1 MFVSTNTFEA
11 VVNYYRKSL
20 NSIYDNEEVDAI
32 IAIVFYYFK
41 GISKAQLNLKL
52 KDFLSESELL
62 DFHFTLK
69 RLIKGEPIQYV
80 LGETYFYGLKLLV
93 NEHVLIPRPETEE
106 LVDLILKDSMPKQT
120 ILEIGTGSGCI
131 ALALK
136 KNIPNAQIT
145 AIDISEDALV
155 VAQKNAQLNNLKVTF
170 SKHDFL
176 DVTLDND
183 FGIDSLDIV
192 VSNPPYIP
200 VYQKKSMHKNVL
212 DFEPHLAL
220 FVENEDPLIFYKRIA
235 EVAKKSLKNGG
246 KFFVEIS
253 DSLGLETLEMFSSS
267 GFKNVKLIKDINH
280 NDRIISGEK

>member
-1 MFVSTNTFEA
+1 MFVSTNTFAA
-11 VVNYYRKSL
+11 VVSYYRKSL
-20 NSIYDNEEVDAI
+20 NSLYDKEEVEAI
-32 IAIVFYYFK
+32 IAIVFEYFK
-41 GISKAQLNLKL
+41 GISKTQLNLKL
-52 KDFLSESELL
+52 NDFLSESELL
-62 DFHFTLK
+62 NFHFTLK

-80 LGETYFYGLKLLV
+80 LGETYFYGLKILV
-93 NEHVLIPRPETEE
+93 NKHVLIPRPETEE
-106 LVDLILKDSMPKQT
+106 LVDLIIKDTHPKPT

-136 KNIPNAQIT
+136 KNIPNAQIS
-145 AIDISEDALV
+145 AIDISEEALL
-155 VAQKNAQLNNLKVTF
+155 VAQNNAQLNNLKVTF

-176 DVTLDND
+176 DVRLDEE
-183 FGIDSLDIV
+183 FGIDCLDII

-200 VYQKKSMHKNVL
+200 IFQKNSMHANVL

-220 FVENEDPLIFYKRIA
+220 FVEDDDPLIFYKRIA

-253 DSLGLETLEMFSSS
+253 DSLGLATVELFKLS
-267 GFKNVKLIKDINH
+267 GFNNVALIKDINH